1 MERGIVSSNSD
12 AGCRSRLENVIRTGA
27 ARPPVQQLT
36 QQQLPHIGVVLVTH
50 NRPELMRRALES
62 ILAQDYAGPITVH
75 VVHDR
80 CDLDFSLVRAD
91 PFRAVR
97 VLGNSRT
104 PGLAGARN
112 TGILGSSAPL
122 VAFCDDDDSWLPAKL
137 TLQTA
142 ALARV
147 PGAAFASTAM
157 VVDYGAHTAV
167 RLAGS
172 DAVRHEDLL
181 RSRMS
186 MVHSSSFL
194 AHREALIG
202 IGMVDET
209 IPNSMCEDW
218 DLLLRATRR
227 QAIVHVDEPLI
238 RVQWGGSSYF
248 YQQWEVKNTAHLWML
263 DHHRDILSSGVGVGR
278 VYGQLAFGHAA
289 LGQRR
294 KALRWAGR
302 SMRANWREPRAVLAL
317 AVAAGVVSDKR
328 VLDTLQRRG
337 HGI

>member
-1 MERGIVSSNSD
+1 MSSNPEARGLGISAA
-12 AGCRSRLENVIRTGA
+12 AGSTGA
-27 ARPPVQQLT
+27 HF
-36 QQQLPHIGVVLVTH
+36 PHVGVVLVTH
-50 NRPELMRRALES
+50 NRPELMRRALHS
-62 ILAQDYAGPITVH
+62 ILAQDYAGAITVH
-75 VVHDR
+75 LVHDR
-80 CDLDFSLVRAD
+80 CMLDPTLARDD

-97 VLGNSRT
+97 VLHNTRT

-112 TGILGSSAPL
+112 TGILSAGSPL

-142 ALARV
+142 ALLRA

-167 RLAGS
+167 RLAG
-172 DAVRHEDLL
+172 AETIEHADLL

-194 AHREALIG
+194 ADRQALLR

-218 DLLLRATRR
+218 DLLLRASRER
-227 QAIVHVDEPLI
+227 AIVHVDLPLV
-238 RVQWGGSSYF
+238 RVHWGRSSYF
-248 YQQWEVKNTAHLWML
+248 YQQWGVKNIAHLWML
-263 DHHRDILSSGVGVGR
+263 DHHPDILSSAVGAGR
-278 VYGQLAFGHAA
+278 VFGQLAFGHAA

-294 KALRWAGR
+294 SALRWAGR
-302 SMRANWREPRAVLAL
+302 SIRANWREPRAVLAL

-328 VLDTLQRRG
+328 VLDSLQRRG

>member
-1 MERGIVSSNSD
+1 MKWGIVSSNTE
-12 AGCRSRLENVIRTGA
+12 AGGLSTAEAGGLAGVAE
-27 ARPPVQQLT
+27 T
-36 QQQLPHIGVVLVTH
+36 QPAHIGVVLVTH
-50 NRPELMRRALES
+50 NRPELMRRALNS
-62 ILAQDYAGPITVH
+62 ILAQDYPGAITVH

-80 CDLDFSLVRAD
+80 CILDSSLIQD
-91 PFRAVR
+91 EPLRAVR
-97 VLGNSRT
+97 VLQNTRT

-112 TGILGSSAPL
+112 TGILSADTPL
-122 VAFCDDDDSWLPAKL
+122 VAFCDDDDSWLPDKL
-137 TLQTA
+137 TEQTA
-142 ALARV
+142 ALLRV

-157 VVDYGAHTAV
+157 VVDYGEHTAV
-167 RLAGS
+167 RLAGT
-172 DAVRHEDLL
+172 DAIGHQDLL

-194 AHREALIG
+194 ANREALLG

-218 DLLLRATRR
+218 DLLLRASR
-227 QAIVHVDEPLI
+227 QRPIVHVDQPLV
-238 RVQWGGSSYF
+238 RVQWGRSSYF
-248 YQQWEVKNTAHLWML
+248 YQQWGVKNIAHLWML
-263 DHHRDILSSGVGVGR
+263 DHHPDILTSAVGAGR

-294 KALRWAGR
+294 SALRWAGR
-302 SMRANWREPRAVLAL
+302 SIRANWREPRAVLAL

-328 VLDTLQRRG
+328 VLDSLQRRG